1 MKPESNPLPMNLV
14 MLTGRILKRT
24 DLSRTSLGRPVI
36 TLVLVE
42 TDPFARS
49 ADTAGFAEELS
60 VELWGALAE
69 ENDGNL
75 KPGELV
81 FVEAQ
86 VAGRQRQDK
95 DTKLVHHWMILKARK
110 IQILS

>member
-1 MKPESNPLPMNLV
+1 MKPEPNPLPLNLV

-24 DLSRTSLGRPVI
+24 DLSRTSLGKPVI

-42 TDPFARS
+42 TDPFPRPAGS
-49 ADTAGFAEELS
+49 AGFAEELS
-60 VELWGALAE
+60 VELWGDLAE
-69 ENDGNL
+69 EHDDNL
-75 KPGELV
+75 KPGALV

-86 VAGRQRQDK
+86 VAGRQRQDR

-110 IQILS
+110 VQILS

>member
-1 MKPESNPLPMNLV
+1 M
-14 MLTGRILKRT
+14 
-24 DLSRTSLGRPVI
+24 
-36 TLVLVE
+36 
-42 TDPFARS
+42 
-49 ADTAGFAEELS
+49 
-60 VELWGALAE
+60 ELWGALAE

-110 IQILS
+110 IQSCPETLIWRNSRNGR